1 MADKS
6 KQELIIKVLEETKIF
21 TQKLLKENERLRLM
35 VAGLKKIDNDQT
47 SSEQVKPEDMM
58 GSMGS
63 MGSLEERFEFTV
75 KENNRLQKELENIKH
90 EITKADSE
98 SQDYYARYLEL
109 EEQNET
115 LANLYVTISRL
126 HSTLQFNEV
135 IEIIKEIIINLVGSE
150 SFIVLWLDEP
160 AKQFQMIAGE
170 GEPLNQQKAFPIGN
184 TIISKA
190 AQSGEIYIS
199 MTDNNSQDPIAC
211 IPLKA
216 FGRVVGV
223 IVIYHLLAH
232 KPAFSQTDFE
242 LFSLMAEH
250 AASALVTSM
259 IFAKVGVDINQYIS
273 MDSLS
278 QMINKG

>member
-35 VAGLKKIDNDQT
+35 VAGLKKVDSDQP
-47 SSEQVKPEDMM
+47 SSERVKSEDMI
-58 GSMGS
+58 GS
-63 MGSLEERFEFTV
+63 MGSLEERFEFTI

-98 SQDYYARYLEL
+98 SQDYYTRYLEL

-199 MTDNNSQDPIAC
+199 
-211 IPLKA
+211 
-216 FGRVVGV
+216 
-223 IVIYHLLAH
+223 
-232 KPAFSQTDFE
+232 
-242 LFSLMAEH
+242 
-250 AASALVTSM
+250 
-259 IFAKVGVDINQYIS
+259 
-273 MDSLS
+273 
-278 QMINKG
+278 

>member
-35 VAGLKKIDNDQT
+35 VASLKKVDN
-47 SSEQVKPEDMM
+47 EENPVERPKLEDM
-58 GSMGS
+58 S
-63 MGSLEERFEFTV
+63 GSLEERFEFTI
-75 KENNRLQKELENIKH
+75 KENNRLQKELENIKQ
-90 EITKADSE
+90 EIYKADTE
-98 SQDYYARYLEL
+98 SKDYYSRYLEL

-150 SFIVLWLDEP
+150 SFLVLWLNEQ
-160 AKQFQMIAGE
+160 AKEFQVIAGE
-170 GEPLNQQKAFPIGN
+170 GEPLNQQKIFPLGQN
-184 TIISKA
+184 VISKA

-199 MTDNNSQDPIAC
+199 MAGNNSQDPIAC

-216 FGRVVGV
+216 FGRVIGV
-223 IVIYHLLAH
+223 VVIYHLLAH
-232 KPAFSQTDFE
+232 KSAFSQTDFE

-250 AASALVTSM
+250 AASAIVTSM
-259 IFAKVGVDINQYIS
+259 IFTKVGNNVDQYVS
-273 MDSLS
+273 VSSLS
-278 QMINKG
+278 EIMSGT

>member
-6 KQELIIKVLEETKIF
+6 KQELIIKVLEETKVF

-35 VAGLKKIDNDQT
+35 VAWLKKVD
-47 SSEQVKPEDMM
+47 SEESPVERPKPEDM
-58 GSMGS
+58 
-63 MGSLEERFEFTV
+63 MGSLEERFEYTI
-75 KENNRLQKELENIKH
+75 KENNRLQKELENIKQ
-90 EITKADSE
+90 EISKADTE
-98 SQDYYARYLEL
+98 SHDYYTRYLEL

-150 SFIVLWLDEP
+150 SFIILWLDEQ

-170 GEPLNQQKAFPIGN
+170 GEPLNQQKTFSLGQN
-184 TIISKA
+184 VISKA

-199 MTDNNSQDPIAC
+199 MADNNSQDPIAC

-232 KPAFSQTDFE
+232 KPTFSQTDFE

-250 AASALVTSM
+250 AASAIVTSM
-259 IFAKVGVDINQYIS
+259 IFTKVGDDINHYIS
-273 MDSLS
+273 IDNLSLMMS
-278 QMINKG
+278 KT

>member
-6 KQELIIKVLEETKIF
+6 KQELIIKVLEETKVF

-35 VAGLKKIDNDQT
+35 VAWLKKVD
-47 SSEQVKPEDMM
+47 SEESPVERPKPEDM
-58 GSMGS
+58 
-63 MGSLEERFEFTV
+63 MGSLEERFEYTI
-75 KENNRLQKELENIKH
+75 KENNRLQKELENIKQ
-90 EITKADSE
+90 EISKADTE
-98 SQDYYARYLEL
+98 SHDYYARYLEL

-150 SFIVLWLDEP
+150 SFIILWLDEQ

-170 GEPLNQQKAFPIGN
+170 GEPLNQQKTFSLGQN
-184 TIISKA
+184 VISKA

-199 MTDNNSQDPIAC
+199 MADNNSQDPIAC

-232 KPAFSQTDFE
+232 KPTFSQTDFE

-250 AASALVTSM
+250 AASAIVTSM
-259 IFAKVGVDINQYIS
+259 IFTKVGDDINHYIS
-273 MDSLS
+273 IDNLSLMMS
-278 QMINKG
+278 KT